1 MQFDKNQQLVS
12 PLPVI
17 DADGIFVGKSLKASE
32 AQDML
37 ETAWMLGE
45 QTLRRPTRVELG
57 EWKGELCWCDVR
69 LNYGSVL
76 PFLKIVKK

>member
-1 MQFDKNQQLVS
+1 MNLDKNQQLVS
-12 PLPVI
+12 PLDVI
-17 DADGIFVGKSLKASE
+17 DADGNNVGKSLKASE
-32 AQDML
+32 AQDIL